1 MQWLHTVAFSHFYK
15 IPLVPKV
22 TKFIFYNIS
31 SSLLTLSSQKMFG
44 KTKVCLLW
52 EKNISLMGNQKW
64 QKQNWIWKIENLLKW
79 PNIRIWDFQLFKFN
93 FFLSFLVSH
102 QKTFCFSKKI
112 YFCLI
117 KNILKMIASIEK
129 KIYYKR

>member
-1 MQWLHTVAFSHFYK
+1 MSTVAFSHFYK

-31 SSLLTLSSQKMFG
+31 SSLLTVSSLKFFLVTQKYVCFEKKICFFNG
-44 KTKVCLLW
+44 KPKMTK
-52 EKNISLMGNQKW
+52 K
-64 QKQNWIWKIENLLKW
+64 NWIWKIENLPKW

-93 FFLSFLVSH
+93 FVLSFLVSH
-102 QKTFCFSKKI
+102 QKKFCFSKQRD
-112 YFCLI
+112 FCLT
-117 KNILKMIASIEK
+117 KTILRLIASIEK